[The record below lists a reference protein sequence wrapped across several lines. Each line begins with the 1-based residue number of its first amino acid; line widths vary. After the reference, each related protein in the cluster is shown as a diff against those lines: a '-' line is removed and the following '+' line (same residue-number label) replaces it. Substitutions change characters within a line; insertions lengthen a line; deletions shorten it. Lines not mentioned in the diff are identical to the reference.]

1 MHLLKN
7 LFPSMFHRRL
17 LLLSGV
23 IAVGALPLWAQLS
36 RLTLGKADEFLKE
49 SEAKLV
55 RKQWTPSI
63 RGSILDRKGR
73 ILAQDRPSFD
83 VVVAYNVITG
93 DWALESARIAA
104 RRAYG
109 VTGWAE
115 LSASEREEAIARTLP
130 TYQIHLDKGWDQL
143 ALTLGISREE
153 IDIRRDAIVSDLT
166 RKHEALI
173 KRRLAKELEDFQ
185 TREAANLPKGIDPA
199 TQSVLLT
206 PNESQLAAMQRRASQ
221 PIAEFRQSHV
231 IAGRISDDLGFA
243 VGTIATQGVSIDEI
257 VLDDR
262 VLTSQLEMPLMPG
275 LNVQDSGDRDY
286 PYEMMEIA
294 INRGSLPGPMRI
306 EDDLTISIEG
316 VACHILGRL
325 RDSVFGDKAADPE
338 TNSPFIP
345 GDATKRREFL
355 KANPQINA
363 KAITA
368 DGQDRGAYREGDRVG
383 DTGVEGSQENLLRGI
398 RGLAT
403 TQLDTGEKDYI
414 PAVPGE
420 AISLT
425 LDIMLQARVQ
435 AAMSPELG
443 LAKVQEW
450 HQQESDTQK
459 LGDVLHGAAVVL
471 DIDTAEIL
479 AMVSTPTF
487 TRADLKNNPS
497 AVFSDITTTPYLNR
511 AIAKPYPP
519 GSIVKPMILTGAIT
533 LGNYRLDERLECTG
547 HLLPDRPTILSC
559 LVYKRYKTTHNEIL
573 GRDLDGADAVMQSCN
588 VFFFTM
594 GRRMGQDSVCKTYRE
609 YGLCEPFSL
618 GIGAEFPGQLGLNN
632 DGSDLSIPDA
642 IQMAIGQGPVSWTPL
657 HAADAYATLARA
669 GVFIQPQI
677 IKNSP
682 RPQPRELGLDPR
694 GVTMAMNGLQSA
706 VNSDQGTGHHLNFD
720 GVKEPIFNA
729 PNVQIWGK
737 TGTATAPNVLGEDPD
752 GKDGPL
758 ERPILQSGDHSWF
771 VIMVGRDRPRYVISV
786 VIDYGGSGGKVSG
799 PIANQIIH
807 ALIAEGYL

>member
-1 MHLLKN
+1 MHLLKDII
-7 LFPSMFHRRL
+7 PSMFHRRL

-23 IAVGALPLWAQLS
+23 ITIGALPLWAQLS
-36 RLTLGKADEFLKE
+36 RLTLGRSDEFLKE

-55 RKQWTPSI
+55 RRQWTPSI

-73 ILAQDRPSFD
+73 VLAQDRPSFD

-93 DWALESARIAA
+93 DWAIESARTAA

-109 VTGWAE
+109 TTGWAE
-115 LSASEREEAIARTLP
+115 LNAAQREEAIARVLP
-130 TYQIHLDKGWDQL
+130 TYQIHLDKAWDQL
-143 ALTLGISREE
+143 ALTLGVSRDE
-153 IDIRRDAIVSDLT
+153 IDTRRDAIVADLT

-173 KRRLAKELEDFQ
+173 KRRLAKEIEDFQ
-185 TREAANLPKGIDPA
+185 AREIANLPRGADPA
-199 TQSVLLT
+199 ALPT
-206 PNESQLAAMQRRASQ
+206 PNESQLAAMERRANQ

-231 IAGRISDDLGFA
+231 MAGRISDDLGFA
-243 VGTIATQGVSIDEI
+243 VGTIASQGVIIDEI

-262 VLTSQLEMPLMPG
+262 VTTSEKELPLMPG
-275 LNVQDSGDRDY
+275 LSVQDSGDRDY

-294 INRGSLPGPMRI
+294 VSRNTLPQPMRI
-306 EDDLTISIEG
+306 EDELTIPIEG

-325 RDSVFGDKAADPE
+325 RDSVFGDKAADPQN
-338 TNSPFIP
+338 NSPFIP

-355 KANPQINA
+355 AANPDINA
-363 KAITA
+363 KAITT

-414 PAVPGE
+414 PAVPGSPI
-420 AISLT
+420 ALT

-443 LAKVQEW
+443 LATVQGW
-450 HQQESDTQK
+450 HQQESDTQQ
-459 LGDVLHGAAVVL
+459 LGQTLHGAAVVL

-487 TRADLKNNPS
+487 TRADLKHNPS

-533 LGNYRLDERLECTG
+533 MGNYRPDERLQCTG

-573 GRDLDGADAVMQSCN
+573 GRDLDGTDAVMQSCN

-594 GRRMGQDSVCKTYRE
+594 GRRMGQDSVCRIYRE
-609 YGLCEPFSL
+609 YGLCEPFHL

-632 DGSDLSIPDA
+632 DGSDLGLPDA

-677 IKNSP
+677 VKSHNRS
-682 RPQPRELGLDPR
+682 QPRELGLNPSS
-694 GVTMAMNGLQSA
+694 VTMAMKGLQAA

-752 GKDGPL
+752 GKEGPL